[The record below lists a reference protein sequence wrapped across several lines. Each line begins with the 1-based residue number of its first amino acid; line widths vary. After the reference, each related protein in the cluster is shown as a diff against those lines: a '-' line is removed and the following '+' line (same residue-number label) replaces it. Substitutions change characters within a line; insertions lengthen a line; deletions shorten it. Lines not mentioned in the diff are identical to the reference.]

1 MLKKRHVLL
10 RTTADVE
17 RASALLRAKTVDGPP
32 GADNVVGIT
41 RDTFRTDSR
50 PFRGVVEGGRFRLT
64 RRVRGRRLRV
74 QLEGTLL
81 PKDDGTTEVRA
92 SMAPPATTL
101 IGLVG
106 GSAASLLVTLTIV
119 LQDGPALLPA
129 ALSAGLVGAFFLTQ
143 RLFEREVSATFRE
156 LRDAVPENAGTLEA
170 VSAVEQPAEGDAT
183 QAVREPERER

>member
-17 RASALLRAKTVDGPP
+17 RAAALLRAKTVDGPP

-106 GSAASLLVTLTIV
+106 GSAASLLVTLTIA

-156 LRDAVPENAGTLEA
+156 LRDAVPENAGALEA
-170 VSAVEQPAEGDAT
+170 VSTVEQPAEGDAT
-183 QAVREPERER
+183 QAVREQERER